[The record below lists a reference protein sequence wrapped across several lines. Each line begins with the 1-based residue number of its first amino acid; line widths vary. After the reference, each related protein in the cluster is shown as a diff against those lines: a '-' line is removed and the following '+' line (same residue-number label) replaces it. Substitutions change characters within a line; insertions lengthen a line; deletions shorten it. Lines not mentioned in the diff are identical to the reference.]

1 MIFLVILAGLNSG
14 YAQQVADQDL
24 KKPKDALLLYLM
36 GKLYST
42 GKYSYTMLNLM
53 IM

>member
-14 YAQQVADQDL
+14 YAQEVEDRDL
-24 KKPKDALLLYLM
+24 KKPKDALLQYLK

-53 IM
+53 IT